1 MERKKR
7 ALAQAKVGAV
17 VLPVAA
23 AAGGAAVRAAE
34 PARASSTKY
43 LNAGQLR
50 RRLEEEEERLKHGT
64 TAGSSS
70 SKRPRTTNPPHE
82 PVQHDASQSNVPA
95 SKKNKPPPAGG
106 DVDAS
111 APASASTETINKSKK
126 RDGDAMANTA
136 GATAADATTQPPAKV
151 LGLDSAAI
159 TSQLRGLGLAVRMF
173 GEVGDE
179 KRLERLQRAAARQ
192 QSTLKSLSE
201 KQEFRL
207 GAGHAIRN
215 PFLDQDKRSTSLP
228 SDSNRAGSKAGTSKR
243 EDAKDDDDD
252 EEGDDQNDP
261 HKRIYSYLKSLL
273 QQWEHDL
280 SLRPEAVRS
289 SVAGRK
295 DTNTLQQCKD
305 YIAPLFKLLKRRQL
319 EASLTANLTKIVAYC
334 QEGEFVRANDA
345 YMDIA
350 IGRAAWPIGVTQ
362 VGIHSRTGRSKIE
375 SSNVAHVMNSELQ
388 RKYLTSVK
396 RLITYAQAK
405 SSADPS
411 KKVLN

>member
-17 VLPVAA
+17 VLPVAD
-23 AAGGAAVRAAE
+23 AAGGAAVQAAE

-64 TAGSSS
+64 TTGSSGSGS
-70 SKRPRTTNPPHE
+70 SKRPRTTNPPT
-82 PVQHDASQSNVPA
+82 
-95 SKKNKPPPAGG
+95 NKPPPAGG
-106 DVDAS
+106 EVDAS
-111 APASASTETINKSKK
+111 APVSASAETSNKSKK
-126 RDGDAMANTA
+126 RDGDAMANTV
-136 GATAADATTQPPAKV
+136 GAADATTKPPAQV
-151 LGLDSAAI
+151 LSLDAAAI

-179 KRLERLQRAAARQ
+179 KRLERLQRAAAQQ

-215 PFLDQDKRSTSLP
+215 PFLDQDKRSTATTAS
-228 SDSNRAGSKAGTSKR
+228 SDANRAGSKADKSKR
-243 EDAKDDDDD
+243 EDTKDDDDD

-280 SLRPEAVRS
+280 SLRPDSVRS

-295 DTNTLQQCKD
+295 DTNTLHQCKD